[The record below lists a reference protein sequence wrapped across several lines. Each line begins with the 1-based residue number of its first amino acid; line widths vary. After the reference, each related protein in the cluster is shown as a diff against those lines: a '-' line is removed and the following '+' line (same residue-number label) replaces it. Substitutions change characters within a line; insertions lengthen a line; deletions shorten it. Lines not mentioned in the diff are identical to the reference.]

1 MNAFRLSREA
11 GSETIGKKL
20 MAAELTAKT
29 EHFPVVFVVER
40 DGFIHDGFQI
50 NSNDLLS

>member
-20 MAAELTAKT
+20 MPAEVNAKI

-40 DGFIHDGFQI
+40 GGFIHGNSANRILAQGF
-50 NSNDLLS
+50 